1 MLTWEGIGRCPS
13 EGHVPSMAHGLGG
26 PTVATLMACSRAVSQ
41 GVKAGGEKPRGA
53 RTADKAGWIKKSSG
67 GLLGLWKDRYL
78 LLCQAQLL
86 VYENEVRP
94 CLALRL
100 DVLGQGH
107 SQGSPLQQGE
117 APNGGGKTRSI
128 FAVLCNLG
136 EHLPFPGSLWLGPL
150 PVGAGLGLLDE
161 GPFEVYAHKGVS
173 LLTSTL
179 QLPGPGL
186 VSMCVNIPEN

>member
-1 MLTWEGIGRCPS
+1 
-13 EGHVPSMAHGLGG
+13 MARGLCG

-86 VYENEVRP
+86 VYENEVRT

-100 DVLGQGH
+100 DVLGQGAKPG
-107 SQGSPLQQGE
+107 QPTP
-117 APNGGGKTRSI
+117 AGG
-128 FAVLCNLG
+128 
-136 EHLPFPGSLWLGPL
+136 
-150 PVGAGLGLLDE
+150 
-161 GPFEVYAHKGVS
+161 
-173 LLTSTL
+173 
-179 QLPGPGL
+179 
-186 VSMCVNIPEN
+186 IPEWGWEGAFRICYAVQPWVST